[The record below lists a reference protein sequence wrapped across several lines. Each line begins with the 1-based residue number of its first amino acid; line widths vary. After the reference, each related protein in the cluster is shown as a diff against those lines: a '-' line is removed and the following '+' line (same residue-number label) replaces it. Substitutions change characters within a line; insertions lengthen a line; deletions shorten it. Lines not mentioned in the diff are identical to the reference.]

1 MIDSIRSQFRVVIE
15 KRWAVGVILLMFTL
29 VLINFFSNVFKYQ
42 GTDVQAMINPMRL
55 LFLSSESMDPGTL
68 SFYFYSFFHYL

>member
-29 VLINFFSNVFKYQ
+29 VLINFLVMYLSIKV
-42 GTDVQAMINPMRL
+42 PMFRQ
-55 LFLSSESMDPGTL
+55 
-68 SFYFYSFFHYL
+68 